1 MTKLW
6 LMVAIVALVLSAV
19 QCAKE
24 DDVGLDT
31 REFMQARILTANQK
45 RIVRKYLPNMFNT
58 SAEGHHTYGHN
69 RFNPRIFE
77 LRFAMHVLQ
86 MLAHRGSVRSLQVH
100 EVWKVS
106 ANRER

>member
-1 MTKLW
+1 MGSHEQSSSGSGFWLTARARCWAEMTKLW

-31 REFMQARILTANQK
+31 REFKQQEK
-45 RIVRKYLPNMFNT
+45 
-58 SAEGHHTYGHN
+58 
-69 RFNPRIFE
+69 
-77 LRFAMHVLQ
+77 Q

-106 ANRER
+106 ATQERPREGLPLYHREGLLPMRTEK